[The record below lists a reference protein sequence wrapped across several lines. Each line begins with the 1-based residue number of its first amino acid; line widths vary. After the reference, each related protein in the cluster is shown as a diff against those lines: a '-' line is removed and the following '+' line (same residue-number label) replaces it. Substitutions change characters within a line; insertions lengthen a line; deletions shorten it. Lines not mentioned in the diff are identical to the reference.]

1 MSDEIVNRVA
11 KSVLKTIDLEEYYPQ
26 GARTIIDIKNW
37 LFQEL
42 ILKETDFR
50 EQLKNHDWQQYKDHY
65 ISLTCSV
72 DAIIPS
78 WAYML
83 ITTYLSGYA
92 KKVVMGDL
100 KALET
105 SIYQD
110 IINSIDIEEFKAKP
124 VIIKGCSNKP
134 IPETA
139 YIQLIEKLQ
148 PVVKSML
155 FGEPCS
161 TVPLFKNKN

>member
-1 MSDEIVNRVA
+1 MPDEIVNRVA
-11 KSVLKTIDLEEYYPQ
+11 KSALKTIDLEEYYPQ
-26 GARTIIDIKNW
+26 GTRTVIDIKNW

-50 EQLKNHDWQQYKDHY
+50 DYLKNHDWKQYKGHY
-65 ISLTCSV
+65 IALTCSV
-72 DAIIPS
+72 DVIIPS

-83 ITTYLSGYA
+83 IMTYIFPYA
-92 KKVVMGDL
+92 KKVVVGDL

-105 SIYQD
+105 SVFQD
-110 IINSIDIEEFKAKP
+110 IINSIDLQEFQAKL
-124 VIIKGCSNKP
+124 VITKGCSNKP

-148 PVVKSML
+148 PIVKSVL

-161 TVPLFKNKN
+161 TVPLFKKKI

>member
-11 KSVLKTIDLEEYYPQ
+11 KSVLKTIDLEEFYPQ
-26 GARTIIDIKNW
+26 GIRTVIDIKSW

-50 EQLKNHDWQQYKDHY
+50 EHLKNHDWSQYKDQY
-65 ISLTCSV
+65 IALTCSV
-72 DAIIPS
+72 EAIIPF

-83 ITTYLSGYA
+83 ITTYVSPFA
-92 KKVVMGDL
+92 KKVVVGDL
-100 KALET
+100 KAVET
-105 SIYQD
+105 SIFQD
-110 IINSIDIEEFKAKP
+110 IINSIDIEEFKAKQ

-148 PVVKSML
+148 PIVKSIM

-161 TVPLFKNKN
+161 TVPLFKIKI

>member
-11 KSVLKTIDLEEYYPQ
+11 KSMLKTIDLEVFYPQ
-26 GARTIIDIKNW
+26 GKRTVIDIKSW

-50 EQLKNHDWQQYKDHY
+50 EHLKNHDWSQYKDQY
-65 ISLTCSV
+65 IALTCSV

-83 ITTYLSGYA
+83 VTTYVFPCA
-92 KKVVMGDL
+92 KKVVVGDL
-100 KALET
+100 KTMET
-105 SIYQD
+105 SIFQD
-110 IINSIDIEEFKAKP
+110 IINSIDFEEFKDKP

-148 PVVKSML
+148 PIVKSML

-161 TVPLFKNKN
+161 TVPLFKSKK